1 MRERPVQKVYGK
13 RTVSEVKDG
22 YAQMSIPRDVI
33 DDDRFGIDLGAKVEV
48 SGIIED
54 GETYMK
60 IEEADD
66 E

>member
-1 MRERPVQKVYGK
+1 MRKRPVQKVYGK

>member
-1 MRERPVQKVYGK
+1 VYGK

-22 YAQMSIPRDVI
+22 YAQMAIPRDVI

-60 IEEADD
+60 IEQVDD